1 MQQEENLERQRFAL
15 EERDSAGTVKVQGLE
30 IRRVVD

>member
-1 MQQEENLERQRFAL
+1 MQQEENLERQSTAL
-15 EERDSAGTVKVQGLE
+15 EERDSAGTAKEQGLE